1 MLNCATE
8 PMRKITLIVLSVSAM
23 AQAPTFQPVGNM
35 SQLMINIIYPT
46 SDAIFYVDR
55 TPPTTDVEWNLLK
68 NQALMLAESGN
79 LLLMPSRLRDNG
91 NWVTDSKMMVEAGA
105 AAYKAAMAKDIDG
118 VRAVNDKLYAACV
131 TCHMQYRADYPKYP
145 KKKQ

>member
-1 MLNCATE
+1 MVVHRQDSLQGHIGSDCMLNSPTD
-8 PMRKITLIVLSVSAM
+8 PMRKITLILFAVSAL

-55 TPPTTDVEWNLLK
+55 TPPTTEVEWNLLK

-79 LLLMPSRLRDNG
+79 LLLMPSRLRDTK
-91 NWVTDSKMMVEAGA
+91 NWVVDSKMMVEAGA

-118 VRAVNDKLYAACV
+118 VRAV
-131 TCHMQYRADYPKYP
+131 
-145 KKKQ
+145 

>member
-1 MLNCATE
+1 
-8 PMRKITLIVLSVSAM
+8 MRKTILILLAVSAL
-23 AQAPTFQPVGNM
+23 AQEPSFQPVGNM

-55 TPPTTDVEWNLLK
+55 TPPSTEAEWNLLK

-79 LLLMPSRLRDNG
+79 LLLMPGRLRDNG
-91 NWVTDSKMMVEAGA
+91 NWVTDSKLMVDAGA
-105 AAYKAAMAKDIDG
+105 AAYKAASAKDIEA

>member
-1 MLNCATE
+1 MLNSTTDD
-8 PMRKITLIVLSVSAM
+8 MRKITLMVFAVSAM

-79 LLLMPSRLRDNG
+79 LLLMPSRLRDTK
-91 NWVTDSKMMVEAGA
+91 NWVADSKMLVEAGA
-105 AAYKAAMAKDIDG
+105 AAYKAAMAKDIEG
-118 VRAVNDKLYAACV
+118 VRAVNDQLYASCV
-131 TCHMQYRADYPKYP
+131 TCHMQYRDDYPKY
-145 KKKQ
+145 KKKP